1 MQANYRFVVDRLLT
15 DGADPNLRV
24 LDYGCGTG
32 DIVKLAR
39 EQGIEAYGVE
49 KFYGG
54 SDIRDEVAASGL
66 LGDVVRELAD
76 DGRIPFDDSK
86 FDVVVSNQVFEHI
99 EDLDSVMEEV
109 ARVLK
114 PGGQL
119 LCLFPSKGII
129 REVHCGVPIVHW
141 LPKTARARYYW
152 LLTCR
157 ALGLG
162 AHKGKKSTTAWA
174 SDFEIWLRDYTY
186 YRTRRQFRKILDT
199 HFAQPD
205 WLESDYVAYR
215 LDIKG
220 YKTLSSLSQAPVL
233 RLFSRVFC
241 RLYGGLVLSARKDS
255 GG

>member
-1 MQANYRFVVDRLLT
+1 VQANYRYIVDRLLK
-15 DGADPNLRV
+15 DGADRNLRV

-32 DIVKLAR
+32 GIVKLAR
-39 EQGIEAYGVE
+39 EQGIAAYGVE

-54 SDIRDEVAASGL
+54 SDIRDEVAANGL

-76 DGRIPFDDSK
+76 DGRIPFDDSE
-86 FDVVVSNQVFEHI
+86 FDVVVSNQVFEHVQ
-99 EDLDSVMEEV
+99 DLDSVIAEV

-114 PGGQL
+114 PGGRL
-119 LCLFPSKGII
+119 LCLFPSKGIL

-141 LPKTARARYYW
+141 LPKRTHARFYW
-152 LLTCR
+152 LRACR

-162 AHKGKKSTTAWA
+162 AHKGGKSNKDWA
-174 SDFEIWLRDYTY
+174 ADFETWLRDYTH
-186 YRTRRQFRKILDT
+186 YRTRRQFWQILGT

-215 LDIKG
+215 LEIKG
-220 YKTLSSLSQAPVL
+220 HKTLSALSRSLVFRP
-233 RLFSRVFC
+233 FSRVFC
-241 RLYGGLVLSARKDS
+241 RLYGGLVLTANKDS